1 MNEAEQ
7 RTLAAWRSLKQR
19 DRDRVIRLARKSV
32 AKTKAEMERLGLDM
46 FCLEDADLSGI
57 TLKGGP
63 RFNGGLIIRCNFN
76 GSDLGLVQF
85 SRVNLSGSTFIGAKL
100 VNVGFLDCDLSG
112 VDFSGADLEG
122 GFFAQEEGTLTLS
135 GAVFDGALVQ
145 ETSFQEGLPLPF
157 TVDAVKG
164 TPMGYSICRSPFS
177 SGVTRFI
184 KD

>member
-7 RTLAAWRSLKQR
+7 RTIDAWRALKQG
-19 DRDRVIRLARKSV
+19 DRDRVVQLSRKSLIK
-32 AKTKAEMERLGLDM
+32 AKAEMERLGLEM
-46 FCLEDADLSGI
+46 FCLEGADLSGI

-63 RFNGGLIIRCNFN
+63 RFSGGLIVRCNFN

-85 SRVNLSGSTFIGAKL
+85 NEVNLSGSTFVGAKL
-100 VNVGFLDCDLSG
+100 VNAGFLDCDLSD
-112 VDFSGADLEG
+112 VDFSDADLEG
-122 GFFAQEEGTLTLS
+122 GFFAQEKGGLTLS

-145 ETSFQEGLPLPF
+145 ETSFQDGLPLPF
-157 TVDAVKG
+157 TVDEVKG
-164 TPMGYSICRSPFS
+164 MPMGYSICRSPFS